1 MHLRI
6 ADCFGDEAAVV
17 DAIFVRLGSGFF
29 VSSDGC
35 FECFGEDAW
44 VEFDGCHELGHEVVD
59 GLVGLVDGLVDDEL
73 TAFWVVFEQVLFEVH
88 ISAVCFEE
96 SVAFII
102 LGQYP
107 AHIGPVVET

>member
-44 VEFDGCHELGHEVVD
+44 VECDGCHELGHEVVD
-59 GLVGLVDGLVDDEL
+59 GLVGLVDSDDL
-73 TAFWVVFEQVLFEVH
+73 SSFFKPPGDSDVF
-88 ISAVCFEE
+88 
-96 SVAFII
+96 
-102 LGQYP
+102 
-107 AHIGPVVET
+107 